1 MGGQRTSFGKLQRDR
16 AKKEKAA
23 AKRERRHERVTD
35 EATSSGEA
43 LSADSGRGSGAE
55 VSADQ
60 LLGRIESIH
69 QRFEA
74 GTMSYDD
81 FEQEKADLLSR
92 LPID

>member
-1 MGGQRTSFGKLQRDR
+1 MSGQRTSFGKLQRDR

-23 AKRERRHERVTD
+23 AKRERRQERVTD
-35 EATSSGEA
+35 PDGPGSPSAAAEADPAGDD
-43 LSADSGRGSGAE
+43 SADH
-55 VSADQ
+55 
-60 LLGRIESIH
+60 LLGLIESVH

-81 FEQEKADLLSR
+81 FEQQKAELLAR